1 MRSCGSRRGGIL
13 AGFLIAG
20 VVILCIVIASGLFVA
35 RSVHIRS
42 AENGDG
48 NDVSIDTP
56 AGHLE
61 VRAHEKSGWAADIPV
76 YPGAKAKKDEGG
88 NATVEWT
95 SNSGKSDKGF
105 SVTASEMIT
114 PDPVSKVVDFYK
126 SQLPTWVV
134 TWVIAGEGDG
144 DVRLELKEGPYK
156 RFVGIHRKSDGTHI
170 GVASVGEPASN

>member
-20 VVILCIVIASGLFVA
+20 VVIICIVIASGLFVA
-35 RSVHIRS
+35 RSVKVSS

-48 NDVSIDTP
+48 KDVSIDTP

-61 VRAHEKSGWAADIPV
+61 VRAHEKSTWAADVPV
-76 YPGAKAKKDEGG
+76 YPGARARKDDGG

-95 SNSGKSDKGF
+95 SNTGRNDKGF
-105 SVTASEMIT
+105 SVSAAEMTT
-114 PDPVSKVVDFYK
+114 PDPADKVVEFYK
-126 SQLPTWVV
+126 SQLPTWVIV
-134 TWVIAGEGDG
+134 HENDGE
-144 DVRLELKEGPYK
+144 VRLELKEGGYK
-156 RFVGIHRKSDGTHI
+156 RFVAIHGKADGTHI